1 MEEEQNIT
9 PRNNSFLLGQ
19 DKAQEFFLH
28 AYKTDTLHHAF
39 ILSGPQGIGKA
50 TLAYRIARFLL
61 AADDK
66 KKDEYTSLNVSES
79 SPIFQQVASGSHPDL
94 MVIERDYTDT
104 DKKKIISAI
113 KHGEALGDEDLAGL
127 KRSAFIRVD
136 DIRKINE
143 FVAKTSF
150 YDGWRVVI
158 IDSADEMNQNA
169 SNALLKVLEEPPART
184 ILLLISHNTGE
195 LLPTIRSRC
204 AILPM
209 QTLDDTTVASLLRR
223 YRPDLNSAMI
233 NKLTQMSCGSIGKAI
248 LYADV
253 DAVGIYEDLNAI
265 LCAGNRYSMT
275 KMLDFTAQMAKD
287 TDKFNILQELILKY
301 IKEHMNEC
309 SDKEALYQCWQQT
322 GRGFADCTNVNMDK
336 RLMLL
341 TLLTDI
347 CKVL

>member
-1 MEEEQNIT
+1 MEEEQYIT
-9 PRNNSFLLGQ
+9 PSNNTFLLGQ

-61 AADDK
+61 AADDNK
-66 KKDEYTSLNVSES
+66 KAEYTSLNVSES
-79 SPIFQQVASGSHPDL
+79 SPIFKQVANGSHPDL
-94 MVIERDYTDT
+94 MVIERDYTET
-104 DKKKIISAI
+104 DKKKILSAI
-113 KHGEALGDEDLAGL
+113 KHGEALGDEELANL

-136 DIRKINE
+136 DVRKINE
-143 FVAKTSF
+143 FLAKTSF
-150 YDGWRVVI
+150 NDGWRVVI

-169 SNALLKVLEEPPART
+169 ANALLKILEEPPART
-184 ILLLISHNTGE
+184 VLLLISHNSGE

-204 AILPM
+204 TILPL
-209 QTLDDTTVASLLRR
+209 QTLDDTTLGSLLRR
-223 YRPDLNSAMI
+223 YRPELNSAMI
-233 NKLTQMSCGSIGKAI
+233 NKLTEMSNGSIGKAI

-253 DAVGIYEDLNAI
+253 DAVGIYEDLGSI
-265 LCAGNRYSMT
+265 LCAGKRYSMT

-287 TDKFNILQELILKY
+287 ADKFNVLQELISKY

-322 GRGFADCTNVNMDK
+322 RRGFADCINVNMDK